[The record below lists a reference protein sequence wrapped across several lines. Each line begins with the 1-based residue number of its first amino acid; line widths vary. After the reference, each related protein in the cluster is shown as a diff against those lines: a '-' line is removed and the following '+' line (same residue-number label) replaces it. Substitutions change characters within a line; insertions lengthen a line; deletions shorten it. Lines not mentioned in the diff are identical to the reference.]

1 MATTLLVKPYAG
13 SLAVDFQHLDGV
25 LVDLPE
31 GGTRGLRREKNDW
44 DRVDLELATRLP
56 LHAGTLRIA
65 PDLGTQVSSL
75 NERLEQVRAFKV
87 AVDKLAE
94 VAMETEA
101 FLEDEREAVVGL
113 VVDAVRKAAKRT
125 DPTMMT
131 AFEDTVR
138 YHGQVAKRAVKTRR
152 RNEEAAAQEAAA
164 EEAAAE
170 EAAAEEAAEGEAPG
184 EDVPEKKTAVA
195 VQKRP

>member
-13 SLAVDFQHLDGV
+13 SFAVDFQHLDGV

-31 GGTRGLRREKNDW
+31 GGTRGLRREKDEW

-56 LHAGTLRIA
+56 LHAATLRVA
-65 PDLGTQVSSL
+65 PDLATHVTSL

-138 YHGQVAKRAVKTRR
+138 YHGQVGKRAVKTRR

-170 EAAAEEAAEGEAPG
+170 EAAGEAPG
-184 EDVPEKKTAVA
+184 DNAPEKKTAV
-195 VQKRP
+195 QKRQ